1 MARYGSG
8 NDETI
13 ITEYLENTHL
23 EKGIKQKN
31 FDTVLDLIDEY
42 VDLKESVEHFRK
54 SPYIAFSPAVTI
66 TFRFL

>member
-23 EKGIKQKN
+23 
-31 FDTVLDLIDEY
+31 DLIDEY
-42 VDLKESVEHFRK
+42 VDLKEIVEMVK
-54 SPYIAFSPAVTI
+54 
-66 TFRFL
+66 

>member
-13 ITEYLENTHL
+13 ITEYLDSHL

-42 VDLKESVEHFRK
+42 VDLKESVELVK
-54 SPYIAFSPAVTI
+54 
-66 TFRFL
+66 